1 MKNSNKFKFVVFFL
15 ITLMFKPLW
24 LFNNQ
29 NLGNPGDDM
38 SYWLH
43 ASTLAFDY
51 DLKYINDYS
60 INSDIFNPET
70 NAPQHPPGAGY
81 LASPFV
87 LLLNQFDKAFIGS
100 VKTTRTNPVKS
111 FAYIGF
117 FLSGL
122 FYVYIGSY
130 LLSKVIKRFK
140 NKYSGLI
147 IFCGLIS
154 TLIHFV
160 STRFLMAHAIEFFLC
175 SVLLFIFEKDEEKK
189 LSNLDLIL
197 LFLTY
202 FLLLITR
209 PSTFLYSI
217 ILVFLYRH
225 KFIISKKSLI
235 ISLLQV
241 IVYLNIYKFLSN
253 KLYQNNYMF
262 LNAYGN
268 NMDEYSTDFNFEQ
281 IFSGI
286 LKLPNFFLSTNM
298 GVIFSTPIVFIAII
312 LFITKYLKM
321 QSKPLDKIIFIL
333 FFTAGL
339 LPVLIW
345 QGREVAYGQRLLI
358 GLLPICIL
366 IACKYLTNFYLAM
379 FAKILTFYTY
389 LGYLFFYSSES
400 LTLRKGITLWGTEVG
415 FTAENYYFELLK
427 ALFNYETIISMLLRN
442 IYSVNFF
449 KFLNLRE
456 FVVNSSISNSL
467 NIQKIEKFLSY
478 SDTYLNLELSYLI
491 VVNLVI
497 FIFSY
502 LYTKLIFET
511 IN

>member
-1 MKNSNKFKFVVFFL
+1 
-15 ITLMFKPLW
+15 MFKPLW

-43 ASTLAFDY
+43 ASTLAFDK
-51 DLKYINDYS
+51 DLNYINDYS

-111 FAYIGF
+111 FAYVGF

-160 STRFLMAHAIEFFLC
+160 STRFLMAHAVEFFLC
-175 SVLLFIFEKDEEKK
+175 SVLLFIYEKDEEKK
-189 LSNLDLIL
+189 LSNLDIFL
-197 LFLTY
+197 LSLTY

-209 PSTFLYSI
+209 PSTFFYSI
-217 ILVFLYRH
+217 ILIFLYRN
-225 KFIISKKSLI
+225 KFMISKKSFI
-235 ISLLQV
+235 ISLFQV
-241 IVYLNIYKFLSN
+241 TVYLNVYRFLSN

-262 LNAYGN
+262 LNTYGN
-268 NMDEYSTDFNFEQ
+268 NMDEYSTDFTFEQ
-281 IFSGI
+281 IFLGI
-286 LKLPNFFLSTNM
+286 LKLPIFFISTNM
-298 GVIFSTPIVFIAII
+298 GVIFSTPIVFIALF
-312 LFITKYLKM
+312 LFITKYLKIK
-321 QSKPLDKIIFIL
+321 SKLLNKIIFIL
-333 FFTAGL
+333 FFGAGL

-358 GLLPICIL
+358 GLIPMCIF
-366 IACKYLTNFYLAM
+366 IACKYLTNYYLAI
-379 FAKILTFYTY
+379 FTKILTFFTY

-400 LTLRKGITLWGTEVG
+400 LTLRRGITLWGTEVG
-415 FTAENYYFELLK
+415 FTAENYYFEVLK
-427 ALFNYETIISMLLRN
+427 ALFNFETIVSMLLRN
-442 IYSVNFF
+442 IYSVNLF

-456 FVVNSSISNSL
+456 IVVNYSITNSL
-467 NIQKIEKFLSY
+467 SFQKIEKFLTY
-478 SDTYLNLELSYLI
+478 SDNYLNLELSYLLT
-491 VVNLVI
+491 VNLII

-502 LYTKLIFET
+502 LYTKIIFET
-511 IN
+511 LK